1 MANRKRSHRSGS
13 PSRQR
18 DRLPSESPSKRRKSP
33 NPTPS
38 PEGNSLDSI
47 LKTLQ
52 QMQADMKRTSERI
65 STMES
70 RFEHHSRTFAPLQ
83 ATPDDKISVLAYSDG
98 ELLDYPEDA
107 VSLVTE
113 LQDQAIKPNHKGI
126 KLSHKATGPSHET
139 NVSIT

>member
-1 MANRKRSHRSGS
+1 
-13 PSRQR
+13 
-18 DRLPSESPSKRRKSP
+18 
-33 NPTPS
+33 
-38 PEGNSLDSI
+38 
-47 LKTLQ
+47 
-52 QMQADMKRTSERI
+52 MQADMKKTSERI

-113 LQDQAIKPNHKGI
+113 LQDQAIKPNHKGQI
-126 KLSHKATGPSHET
+126 KLSRAATGPSHET